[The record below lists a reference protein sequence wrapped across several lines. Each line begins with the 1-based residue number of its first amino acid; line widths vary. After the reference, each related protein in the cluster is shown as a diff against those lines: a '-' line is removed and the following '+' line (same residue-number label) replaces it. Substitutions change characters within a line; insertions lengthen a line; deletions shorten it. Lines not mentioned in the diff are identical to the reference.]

1 LVPFLKSYNFSSIS
15 KHSLRT
21 SDTSNTAYTG
31 WGMYFNSSDL
41 FQMSKLLHS
50 IKNDND
56 LHFLNEALN
65 PSYSNSLT
73 AIKRANIFY
82 NNGFWSKVFNK
93 DLFGCDKDI
102 WIPFM
107 SGFGG
112 ITFAFMPN
120 GMSYYYFSDG
130 YVYEWEEAVIAA
142 HKMRAFC

>member
-1 LVPFLKSYNFSSIS
+1 
-15 KHSLRT
+15 
-21 SDTSNTAYTG
+21 
-31 WGMYFNSSDL
+31 MYFNSSDL
-41 FQMSKLLHS
+41 FKMSKLFHS
-50 IKNDND
+50 IKNDNDYD

-65 PSYSNSLT
+65 PSYFNSLT